1 MIDRLLRLLAKWP
14 THKALTASA
23 ALGLVAL
30 ALMCWGVLDPRPLQV
45 VISMSVSQV
54 FGGLAFIGYALS
66 IGADILQGRAKP
78 VVPAEP
84 PAQQSGDSG
93 AS

>member
-1 MIDRLLRLLAKWP
+1 MIALLLRILAKWP
-14 THKALTASA
+14 TQKALPASA

-66 IGADILQGRAKP
+66 VGADIIQGRAAP
-78 VVPAEP
+78 VAP
-84 PAQQSGDSG
+84 PAKQSGDSG

>member
-1 MIDRLLRLLAKWP
+1 MIKLLLRILSKWP
-14 THKALTASA
+14 TQKALPASA

-66 IGADILQGRAKP
+66 VGADIIQGRERAVAAAAK
-78 VVPAEP
+78 
-84 PAQQSGDSG
+84 QSGDSG

>member
-1 MIDRLLRLLAKWP
+1 MIKLLLRILAKWP
-14 THKALTASA
+14 TQKALPASA

-66 IGADILQGRAKP
+66 VGADIIQGREKAIAAAK
-78 VVPAEP
+78 
-84 PAQQSGDSG
+84 QSGDSG